1 MSSLFI
7 QEALN
12 RSRGL
17 KMANFKLKVRN
28 VHVYCNLEVRL
39 KSRTM
44 KEQANKEVER
54 MVDKKDLFTE
64 YEWKI
69 EGCED
74 GGINS
79 FDTRLTDAIVDRI
92 DEEET
97 DENIFWDG
105 FTAHYDLNVGHILV
119 NTNLEAPLKSDTKE
133 NAIIEVKKMCSEKNI
148 FKDYDWKIENCDET
162 GINEFSETLKNEI
175 IASIDKNLESCIQEC
190 A

>member
-1 MSSLFI
+1 MS
-7 QEALN
+7 
-12 RSRGL
+12 GL
-17 KMANFKLKVRN
+17 KLKVSN
-28 VHVYCNLEVRL
+28 IYVYTNLEVRL
-39 KSRTM
+39 KSRTT
-44 KEQANKEVER
+44 KEEANKEVER
-54 MVDKKDLFTE
+54 MIDKKKLFE
-64 YEWKI
+64 GYDWKI
-69 EGCED
+69 EGCEHS
-74 GGINS
+74 GINT
-79 FDTRLTDAIVDRI
+79 FDDKLTDDIITRLEQD
-92 DEEET
+92 ET

-175 IASIDKNLESCIQEC
+175 IASIEKNLESCIQEC

>member
-1 MSSLFI
+1 MS
-7 QEALN
+7 
-12 RSRGL
+12 GL
-17 KMANFKLKVRN
+17 KLKVSN
-28 VHVYCNLEVRL
+28 IYVYTNLEVRL
-39 KSRTM
+39 KSRTT
-44 KEQANKEVER
+44 KEEANKEVER
-54 MVDKKDLFTE
+54 MIDKKKLFE
-64 YEWKI
+64 GYDWKI
-69 EGCED
+69 EGCEHS
-74 GGINS
+74 GINT
-79 FDTRLTDAIVDRI
+79 FDDKLTDNIITRLEQD
-92 DEEET
+92 ET

-175 IASIDKNLESCIQEC
+175 IASIEKNLGSCIQEC

>member
-1 MSSLFI
+1 MS
-7 QEALN
+7 
-12 RSRGL
+12 GL
-17 KMANFKLKVRN
+17 KLKVSN
-28 VHVYCNLEVRL
+28 IYVYTNLEVRL
-39 KSRTM
+39 KSRTT
-44 KEQANKEVER
+44 KEEANKEVER
-54 MVDKKDLFTE
+54 MIDKKKLFE
-64 YEWKI
+64 GYDWKI
-69 EGCED
+69 EGCEHS
-74 GGINS
+74 GINT
-79 FDTRLTDAIVDRI
+79 FDDKLTDNIITRLEQD
-92 DEEET
+92 ET

-175 IASIDKNLESCIQEC
+175 IASIEKNLESCIQEC